1 MPPTIERATPARI
14 AASRAEFLAGLGA
27 QFVNHSW
34 LARGFSDAYAFLF
47 EGAPVGHA
55 LVGGVGDEPRT
66 TVTELHL
73 APPHAGRAGD
83 CLRLLVAA
91 SGADRI
97 RAQSN
102 DLLLHRLL
110 LEFTDHPM
118 AQAILFGDTE
128 APPPPAP
135 NSALLFRRIV
145 SAELPKIFPHH
156 VEPVGDWGLE
166 LAGRVVATGGILTH
180 YNAPFADLFMEVHP
194 DHWRRGIGSF
204 LVGRLRAECH
214 ARGLVPAARC
224 NPGNHASRA
233 CLSRAGLRPCA
244 ELLEGRLR
252 ACAPVGQASGGLRSP
267 STPH

>member
-1 MPPTIERATPARI
+1 MPLTIERATPARI
-14 AASRAEFLAGLGA
+14 AASRTEFLAGLGA

-34 LARGFSDAYAFLF
+34 LARGFSDAYALLF
-47 EGAPVGHA
+47 DGALVGHA

-66 TVTELHL
+66 TLTELHI
-73 APPHAGRAGD
+73 ASPHAGNAGD
-83 CLRLLVAA
+83 YLRLLVAA

-102 DLLLHRLL
+102 DILLHRLL
-110 LEFTDHPM
+110 REFTDQPM

-128 APPPPAP
+128 APPPSPP
-135 NSALLFRRIV
+135 DPGLLFRRID
-145 SAELPKIFPHH
+145 SAEVPMIFPHH
-156 VEPVGDWGLE
+156 VEPVGDCGLE

-233 CLSRAGLRPCA
+233 CLSRAGLRPCG
-244 ELLEGRLR
+244 ELLEGRLH
-252 ACAPVGQASGGLRSP
+252 AGTPSVQGSGRLPRSIH
-267 STPH
+267 PH